1 MDYYNKNVEYFNAL
15 SSQQDQQRINTVV
28 SEELKKH
35 SYITLARNGTTVD
48 CIEKIAEQRAKFLQ
62 MDKKDE
68 LRRKQVVLNA
78 LILVFRSVG
87 KEDWKTCNLRNIP
100 EKMVEVLKL
109 KKQDFRK
116 MILFDPEEI
125 LEGEK
130 GLKLEAKSI

>member
-1 MDYYNKNVEYFNAL
+1 
-15 SSQQDQQRINTVV
+15 VV

-48 CIEKIAEQRAKFLQ
+48 CIEKIAEQRAKFLL
-62 MDKKDE
+62 MDKNEE
-68 LRRKQVVLNA
+68 LKRKQVVLNA

-87 KEDWKTCNLRNIP
+87 KDDWMTCTLENIP

-116 MILFDPEEI
+116 MILFDPEDI
-125 LEGEK
+125 SGGFR
-130 GLKLEAKSI
+130 GLRHEAKSIAKKLQLL